1 MDDVRETIDGMESFM
16 LERLE
21 RFAGLAADPQVRATP
36 GWDRL
41 ARRATLATFSD
52 CVALGL
58 RAEALVIL
66 RTARA
71 NLYGL

>member
-1 MDDVRETIDGMESFM
+1 MDDVRATIEGMDSFM
-16 LERLE
+16 LARLT
-21 RFAGLAADPQVRATP
+21 RFAGLAADPQLEGSPAWR
-36 GWDRL
+36 RL

-58 RAEALVIL
+58 RAEALAIL
-66 RTARA
+66 RSARG